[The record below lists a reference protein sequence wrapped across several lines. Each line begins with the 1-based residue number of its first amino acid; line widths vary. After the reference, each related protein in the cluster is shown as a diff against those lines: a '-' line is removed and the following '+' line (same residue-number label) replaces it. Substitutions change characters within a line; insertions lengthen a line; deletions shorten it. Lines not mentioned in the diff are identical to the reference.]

1 MPGRRPTR
9 ERLPHSPP
17 EWRLAEAQAEQLATR
32 PDVRVSNVARNDWST
47 ISIDELRECG
57 LNDQAVAVRVQKGWL
72 HKIHRAVYA
81 VGHPHLAPEGVF
93 MAAVKACE
101 PSVLSHYSAAAL
113 NRYTDWDDRDPE
125 VTVLGGSHRA
135 HPGIRI
141 HRTCY
146 LDSVDVTRVAGIPV
160 TSPAR
165 TLLDLAAVVPYRGL
179 RRAVGQAQSLRTV
192 TIGELGEVLARLGPR
207 RGSANLAKLVAMGP
221 APTRSE
227 LEDTVLALILAGG
240 FAKPDVN
247 KPLWLSGRRV
257 VPDFRW
263 SEQRLVIEAD
273 GSAWHD
279 NKLAREDDAERQ
291 ALLEAHDYHVIRVT
305 WDQAVRAQAQ
315 TLRRIANGGA
325 PRVRR
330 AEVARGAYAS
340 ICAIARSGAS
350 ASSGQSAGSG
360 GHQA

>member
-1 MPGRRPTR
+1 MPGRARPR
-9 ERLPHSPP
+9 PRPRLPHSPP
-17 EWRLAEAQAEQLATR
+17 EWRVDDPYGHEHATR
-32 PDVRVSNVARNDWST
+32 PDLAVSRIAREDWST
-47 ISIDELRECG
+47 ISIDELRDCG
-57 LNDQAVAVRVQKGWL
+57 LTPRAVTRRVEKGWL
-72 HKIHRAVYA
+72 HKIHRTVYA

-93 MAAVKACE
+93 MAAVKAVR
-101 PSVLSHYSAAAL
+101 PSTLSFYSAASL
-113 NRYTDWDDRDPE
+113 HRYTVWDGRLPE
-125 VTVLGGSHRA
+125 VTILGGSHRS
-135 HPGIRI
+135 HPGLRV
-141 HRTCY
+141 HRTTR
-146 LDSVDVTRVAGIPV
+146 LDRCDVTRVAGIPV

-165 TLLDLAAVVPYRGL
+165 TLLDLASVLPYKGL

-305 WDQAVRAQAQ
+305 WDQAVAAQAQ

-325 PRVRR
+325 PPAR
-330 AEVARGAYAS
+330 VAR
-340 ICAIARSGAS
+340 
-350 ASSGQSAGSG
+350 
-360 GHQA
+360 